1 MAGMIRPALVTVPPA
16 GANTPALFS
25 TSVAT
30 IGATTII
37 TLSFGE
43 FFAFGKLGMVRMK
56 VKRIAG
62 TAANFTPYI
71 FSEAGVTT
79 PGDISQEYAGSAT
92 AVATLFDP
100 QLADAPVVM
109 QCDAEGKLYFMPGP
123 DAGADN
129 QFEYAFRFLAYGP

>member
-1 MAGMIRPALVTVPPA
+1 MSMNRPALVCVPPA
-16 GANTPALFS
+16 GPNTPALFK

-30 IGATTII
+30 IDANDII
-37 TLSFGE
+37 ELDFGDQA
-43 FFAFGKLGMVRMK
+43 AFMKLGMVRMK

-79 PGDISQEYAGSAT
+79 AGDISQEYAGAAT
-92 AVATLFDP
+92 AVAALFDP

-109 QCDAEGKLYFMPGP
+109 QCDANGKLYFMPGP